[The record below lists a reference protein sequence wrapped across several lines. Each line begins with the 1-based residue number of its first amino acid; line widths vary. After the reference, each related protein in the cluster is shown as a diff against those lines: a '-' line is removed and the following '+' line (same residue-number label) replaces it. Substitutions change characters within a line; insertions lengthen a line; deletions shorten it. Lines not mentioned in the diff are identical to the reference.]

1 MDVYSFSMI
10 LYQLF
15 EHQPPFAGTDPVDAA
30 RNAALY
36 EHRPPL
42 SQLKGRNEPFPVGPS
57 NQSLWCL
64 DTPTDLNSTS
74 DLTNGRLTSSSALV
88 HLTGTSNQDTSR
100 TVPHL
105 QETGRLLCLK
115 VGS

>member
-42 SQLKGRNEPFPVGPS
+42 QQLKGRNEPFPVRARCPRGI
-57 NQSLWCL
+57 
-64 DTPTDLNSTS
+64 
-74 DLTNGRLTSSSALV
+74 SA
-88 HLTGTSNQDTSR
+88 S
-100 TVPHL
+100 
-105 QETGRLLCLK
+105 
-115 VGS
+115 